1 MKAALAASMLV
12 VMPLAASAGEAD
24 YASEQVVKFLA
35 QSLDLGAERGICIGT
50 ATQCGS
56 TLALAAP
63 QSFDL
68 MVTFELNSDQ
78 LSEAAKA
85 NLLEFSKALADPR
98 LGAISL
104 SIEGHTDATGPAD
117 FNQSLSE
124 RRADAVVTFLRQQ
137 GADPSRFVVKGF
149 GDANPRSDDPFDP
162 ANRRVETRIIQ

>member
-1 MKAALAASMLV
+1 MLL
-12 VMPLAASAGEAD
+12 VMPLAASAAAGEAD
-24 YASEQVVKFLA
+24 YTSDQVVKFLA
-35 QSLDLGAERGICIGT
+35 QSLDLGVERGICIGT

-56 TLALAAP
+56 ALALAAP
-63 QSFDL
+63 QSFYL

-149 GDANPRSDDPFDP
+149 GDANPRSADPFDP

>member
-1 MKAALAASMLV
+1 MRAVLAALMLMV
-12 VMPLAASAGEAD
+12 TPLAASAGD
-24 YASEQVVKFLA
+24 GSYTSEQVVKFLA
-35 QSLDLGAERGICIGT
+35 QSLDLGAERGVCIGT
-50 ATQCGS
+50 AVECGS
-56 TLALAAP
+56 TQALAVP
-63 QSFDL
+63 ETFDL

-117 FNQSLSE
+117 YNQLLSE
-124 RRADAVVTFLRQQ
+124 RRADAVLTFLRQH

>member
-1 MKAALAASMLV
+1 MLL
-12 VMPLAASAGEAD
+12 VMPLAASAGEVG
-24 YASEQVVKFLA
+24 YSSEQVVKFLA

-50 ATQCGS
+50 ATECGS
-56 TLALAAP
+56 IQALAVP
-63 QSFDL
+63 ETFDL

-98 LGAISL
+98 LGAVSF
-104 SIEGHTDATGPAD
+104 SVEGHTDATGPD
-117 FNQSLSE
+117 EFNQLLSE
-124 RRADAVVTFLRQQ
+124 RRADAVVTFLREQ
-137 GADPSRFVVKGF
+137 GADTSRFVVKGF

>member
-1 MKAALAASMLV
+1 MRAVLAASMLL
-12 VMPLAASAGEAD
+12 VMPLAASAGEVD
-24 YASEQVVKFLA
+24 YTSEQVVKFLA
-35 QSLDLGAERGICIGT
+35 QSVDLGAERGICIGS
-50 ATQCGS
+50 AVECGS
-56 TLALAAP
+56 TRALAAP
-63 QSFDL
+63 ETFDL

-78 LSEAAKA
+78 LSETAKA

-104 SIEGHTDATGPAD
+104 LIEGHTDATGPAD
-117 FNQSLSE
+117 YNQSLSE
-124 RRADAVVTFLRQQ
+124 RRAAAVVTFLREQ

>member
-1 MKAALAASMLV
+1 MRAVLAASMLL
-12 VMPLAASAGEAD
+12 VMPLAASAGEVGYTA
-24 YASEQVVKFLA
+24 EQVVKFFA

-50 ATQCGS
+50 AAECGS
-56 TLALAAP
+56 TQTVVAP
-63 QSFDL
+63 ETFDL

-98 LGAISL
+98 LGAVSL
-104 SIEGHTDATGPAD
+104 SIEGHTDATGPD
-117 FNQSLSE
+117 SFNQLLSE
-124 RRADAVVTFLRQQ
+124 RRANAVVTFLRQQ

-149 GDANPRSDDPFDP
+149 GDAYPRSDDPYDP

>member
-1 MKAALAASMLV
+1 MLL
-12 VMPLAASAGEAD
+12 VMPLTASAGEVG
-24 YASEQVVKFLA
+24 YTSEQVVKFFA

-50 ATQCGS
+50 AAQCGS
-56 TLALAAP
+56 TQALAAP
-63 QSFDL
+63 ETFDL

-78 LSEAAKA
+78 LSDAAKA

-104 SIEGHTDATGPAD
+104 SIEGHTDATGPAGY
-117 FNQSLSE
+117 NQILSE
-124 RRADAVVTFLRQQ
+124 RRADAVVTFLREQ

-162 ANRRVETRIIQ
+162 SNRRVETRIIQ